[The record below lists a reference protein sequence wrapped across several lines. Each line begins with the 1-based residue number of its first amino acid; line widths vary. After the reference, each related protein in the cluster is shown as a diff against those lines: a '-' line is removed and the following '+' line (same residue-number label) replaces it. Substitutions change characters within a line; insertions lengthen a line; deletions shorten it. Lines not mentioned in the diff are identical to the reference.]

1 MTTYEPRGGA
11 RDLLLARDDTLL
23 VSGPAG
29 TGKSVAALMKIHA
42 TSLMVPNT
50 VTLLLRQTAA
60 SLGASTLRT
69 YEQFVAAQEL
79 ASEHVTWF
87 GGSGSNPAAYRYPNG
102 SLIIPGGMDRPGK
115 FLSMDVDRV
124 VIDEANQVSVT
135 AVETVATRLRG
146 KAATYKQML
155 LLTNPDHP
163 DHHLLKMADEGRA
176 RHIHS
181 LHTDNPYL
189 YDRNGNP
196 TKAGAEYLARLASL
210 TGVRKARYL
219 EGKWVAAEGMVYDDW
234 TSSDNVIDWFPIP
247 KEWPLLLSVDFGYSD
262 AFVCQ
267 WWRIDPDKRMYLT
280 REIHKSQELVE
291 DHARHILKIM
301 EEHKDTEPAPFRIVC
316 DHQLEDRKT
325 LERHLKRPTV
335 PAKKPITRG
344 VQFVQSRVRKAGD
357 GKPRLMV
364 FKDCVVGRDEVA
376 EQRHTPR
383 GFASE
388 VLGYVWETIRG
399 TDGIPKELPRDLNN
413 HSMDAGRYA
422 VAEMDWHEESK
433 VGNPAAAPAAQ
444 PKQGSKW
451 SSPTGRPGSSH

>member
-11 RDLLLARDDTLL
+11 RDLLLARDETVL

-29 TGKSVAALMKIHA
+29 TGKSVAALMKIHT
-42 TSLMVPNT
+42 TSLLVPNM

-79 ASEHVTWF
+79 ASDHVTWF
-87 GGSGSNPAAYRYPNG
+87 GGSGSKPAAYRYPNG

-124 VIDEANQVSVT
+124 LIDESNQVSVT
-135 AVETVATRLRG
+135 AVEVVATRLRG
-146 KAATYKQML
+146 KAATYKQMV

-163 DHHLLKMADEGRA
+163 DHHLLKMAQEGRA

-189 YDRNGNP
+189 YNRDGTP
-196 TKAGAEYLARLASL
+196 TKAGAEYLSRLASL
-210 TGVRKARYL
+210 TGVRRKRYL
-219 EGKWVAAEGMVYDDW
+219 EGKWVAAEGMVYEDW
-234 TSSDNVIDWFPIP
+234 TLSDNVVDWFPVP
-247 KEWPLLLSVDFGYSD
+247 REWPLLLSVDFGYND

-267 WWRIDPDKRMYLT
+267 WWRIDPDGRMYLT
-280 REIHKSQELVE
+280 REIHQSQVLVE
-291 DHARHILKIM
+291 DHARRIRSIM

-325 LERHLKRPTV
+325 LERHLKMPTV
-335 PAKKPITRG
+335 PAKKGISRG
-344 VQFVQSRVRKAGD
+344 VQFVSARVRKQGD
-357 GKPRLMV
+357 GKPRLLV
-364 FKDCVVGRDEVA
+364 FKDAVVGRDSGA
-376 EQRHTPR
+376 EARHIPR
-383 GFASE
+383 GFAAE
-388 VLGYVWETIRG
+388 VNGYVWETIRG
-399 TDGIPKELPRDLNN
+399 TDGIPKEQPRDLNN

-422 VAEMDWHEESK
+422 VAEMDWHEETK
-433 VGNPAAAPAAQ
+433 VGNPAKQQAQ
-444 PKQGSKW
+444 QQSGASKW
-451 SSPTGRPGSSH
+451 GTPVGR